1 MMQPSVTEH
10 TEVPTRAM
18 SEQPLVSVVTPV
30 YNGEAY
36 LRECIESVLAQT
48 YSNWVYTIANNCSK
62 DRTLEIAEEYAMK
75 DARIRV
81 YSNETL
87 LPIIENHNKAYHLAS
102 LNSKYVKQV
111 SADDW
116 LFPECITRMVD
127 LAEAQP
133 SIGIVGSYQLSGGAG
148 KWYLRTDGL
157 SYYKQVV
164 SGREICRLHLLG
176 TLSILGNP
184 TSNLYRAD
192 LVRSTDAFFPNE
204 TTEADV
210 SACLKHLQSSD
221 FGFVHQVLS
230 HERLHKASAT
240 TTAWSLNAY
249 LPARL
254 SDCVTYGPVY
264 LTPTELENRA
274 QELLEEY
281 YRFLALCAFQFRDK
295 AFWDYHKRRL
305 SEIGYPLDWRK
316 LSKAVSVKSID
327 LALNPKHSIEL
338 LLKRKNDRQS

>member
-10 TEVPTRAM
+10 TEVPARAV
-18 SEQPLVSVVTPV
+18 SEQPLVSVLTPV

-48 YSNWVYTIANNCSK
+48 YSNWIYTIVNNCSE

-87 LPIIENHNKAYHLAS
+87 LPIIENHNKAYRLAP

-116 LFPECITRMVD
+116 LYPECIARMVD

-133 SIGIVGSYQLSGGAG
+133 SVGIVATYQLSGGDDI
-148 KWYLRTDGL
+148 WYMKNYGL

-164 SGREICRLHLLG
+164 PGREICRSFLLG
-176 TLSILGNP
+176 KLGVFGNP
-184 TSNLYRAD
+184 TSTLYRAD
-192 LVRSTDAFFPNE
+192 LVRSTHAFFPNE
-204 TTEADV
+204 EPEADV

-230 HERLHKASAT
+230 YERRHKASAST
-240 TTAWSLNAY
+240 TSTALNAF
-249 LPARL
+249 LPL
-254 SDCVTYGPVY
+254 QLNNCVTYGPVY
-264 LTPTELENRA
+264 LTPSELEKRV
-274 QELLEEY
+274 QELLDEY
-281 YRFLALCAFQFRDK
+281 YQFLALCALQFRDK
-295 AFWDYHKRRL
+295 TFWDYHKRRL
-305 SEIGYPLDWRK
+305 NESGYPLDWRK
-316 LSKAVSVKSID
+316 LSKAILVKFVD

-338 LLKRKNDRQS
+338 FLKRKNNHQS